1 MRIGRAGD
9 GAGGIDPR
17 ISQRSRDAETELNV
31 LATNQA
37 GGMRQHQFVFPERQG
52 GHLCRQA
59 KDCLQVNAVG
69 NHPHRLRRQT
79 GRFQVVAPARLRHR
93 HMAGRRNRF
102 LPAGSGILRI
112 HRRDVMNPVDPAQV
126 RMGLGQGGQFTRPL
140 QIEGHGED
148 IVDQNRPTGRI
159 LQPGTK
165 LGTVRATEQRHVMPE
180 QRQRPGLI
188 SHQPL
193 DPADHG
199 RQGVVE
205 QGQAHEFTLA
215 RPMAPAKEKG
225 RHRMRSCACGGKCSR
240 PDSGH
245 APHPSNP
252 IPVMSKNTAK
262 KIINDPL
269 KCADE
274 LFEGLVLAYD
284 GKARRVG
291 KRSIVMND
299 LRPDA
304 PALLI
309 GGGAGHEPI
318 YHGLVGKGMGDGA
331 AVGDIF
337 AAPPPDIVLEATQA
351 VNRGKGVLYL
361 YGNYAGDV
369 MNFDI
374 GAELAADE
382 GIEVKTVIINDDVC
396 SAPPTEKGKRRGIAG
411 LVPVV
416 KLAGAAASQVDSLDE
431 LARIAQKA
439 VDMTRTVGVSTKP
452 GSIPA
457 TGAPT
462 FELPEELIGLG
473 MGIHGEKGVGL
484 IPMCTA
490 DELAAKLLEL
500 LFADDLELN
509 AGDEIVFFV
518 NSLGSTHLME
528 LLILLR
534 AARPIL
540 EARGLKVHQTIC
552 DNIVTCQEMAGVSFS
567 VTKLD
572 AELKQLWDLPCESLG
587 YTKL

>member
-1 MRIGRAGD
+1 M
-9 GAGGIDPR
+9 
-17 ISQRSRDAETELNV
+17 
-31 LATNQA
+31 
-37 GGMRQHQFVFPERQG
+37 
-52 GHLCRQA
+52 
-59 KDCLQVNAVG
+59 
-69 NHPHRLRRQT
+69 
-79 GRFQVVAPARLRHR
+79 
-93 HMAGRRNRF
+93 
-102 LPAGSGILRI
+102 
-112 HRRDVMNPVDPAQV
+112 
-126 RMGLGQGGQFTRPL
+126 
-140 QIEGHGED
+140 
-148 IVDQNRPTGRI
+148 
-159 LQPGTK
+159 
-165 LGTVRATEQRHVMPE
+165 
-180 QRQRPGLI
+180 
-188 SHQPL
+188 
-193 DPADHG
+193 
-199 RQGVVE
+199 
-205 QGQAHEFTLA
+205 
-215 RPMAPAKEKG
+215 
-225 RHRMRSCACGGKCSR
+225 
-240 PDSGH
+240 
-245 APHPSNP
+245 SN
-252 IPVMSKNTAK
+252 SAK

-291 KRSIVMND
+291 QRSIVMND

-331 AVGDIF
+331 AVGEIF

-374 GAELAADE
+374 GAELAAEE
-382 GIEVKTVIINDDVC
+382 GIEIRTVIINDDVA
-396 SAPPTEKGKRRGIAG
+396 SAPVTEKGKRRGVAG

-416 KLAGAAASQVDSLDE
+416 KLAGAAAAVVDSLDE
-431 LARIAQKA
+431 LERIARKA
-439 VDMTRTVGVSTKP
+439 VDNTRSVGVSTKP

-462 FELPEELIGLG
+462 FELADDVIGLG

-490 DELAAKLLEL
+490 DELAPKMLDI
-500 LFADDLELN
+500 LFGDDLELN

-518 NSLGSTHLME
+518 NSLGSTHMME

-534 AARPIL
+534 SARPLL

-552 DNIVTCQEMAGVSFS
+552 AGIVTCQEMAGVSFS
-567 VTKLD
+567 ITKLD
-572 AELKQLWDLPCESLG
+572 AELKQLWDMPCESLG

>member
-1 MRIGRAGD
+1 
-9 GAGGIDPR
+9 
-17 ISQRSRDAETELNV
+17 
-31 LATNQA
+31 
-37 GGMRQHQFVFPERQG
+37 
-52 GHLCRQA
+52 
-59 KDCLQVNAVG
+59 
-69 NHPHRLRRQT
+69 
-79 GRFQVVAPARLRHR
+79 
-93 HMAGRRNRF
+93 
-102 LPAGSGILRI
+102 
-112 HRRDVMNPVDPAQV
+112 
-126 RMGLGQGGQFTRPL
+126 
-140 QIEGHGED
+140 
-148 IVDQNRPTGRI
+148 
-159 LQPGTK
+159 
-165 LGTVRATEQRHVMPE
+165 
-180 QRQRPGLI
+180 
-188 SHQPL
+188 
-193 DPADHG
+193 
-199 RQGVVE
+199 
-205 QGQAHEFTLA
+205 
-215 RPMAPAKEKG
+215 
-225 RHRMRSCACGGKCSR
+225 
-240 PDSGH
+240 
-245 APHPSNP
+245 
-252 IPVMSKNTAK
+252 MSKNTAK

-284 GKARRVG
+284 GKARRAG

-304 PALLI
+304 PGLLI

-351 VNRGKGVLYL
+351 VNRSKGVLYL

-374 GAELAADE
+374 GAELAEEE
-382 GIEVKTVIINDDVC
+382 GIQVKTVIINDDVC

-411 LVPVV
+411 LVPIV
-416 KLAGAAASQVDSLDE
+416 KLAGAAASQVDTLDE

-462 FELPEELIGLG
+462 FELADDLIGLG

-484 IPMCTA
+484 IPMCPA
-490 DELAAKLLEL
+490 DELAVKILDL
-500 LFADDLELN
+500 LFADDLPLG
-509 AGDEIVFFV
+509 AGDEVVFFV

-528 LLILLR
+528 LLIMLR

-540 EARGLKVHQTIC
+540 EARGLRIHQTIC

-567 VTKLD
+567 ITKLD
-572 AELKQLWDLPCESLG
+572 AELKRLWDLPCESLG

>member
-1 MRIGRAGD
+1 MSA
-9 GAGGIDPR
+9 
-17 ISQRSRDAETELNV
+17 
-31 LATNQA
+31 
-37 GGMRQHQFVFPERQG
+37 
-52 GHLCRQA
+52 
-59 KDCLQVNAVG
+59 
-69 NHPHRLRRQT
+69 
-79 GRFQVVAPARLRHR
+79 
-93 HMAGRRNRF
+93 
-102 LPAGSGILRI
+102 
-112 HRRDVMNPVDPAQV
+112 NP
-126 RMGLGQGGQFTRPL
+126 
-140 QIEGHGED
+140 
-148 IVDQNRPTGRI
+148 
-159 LQPGTK
+159 
-165 LGTVRATEQRHVMPE
+165 
-180 QRQRPGLI
+180 
-188 SHQPL
+188 S
-193 DPADHG
+193 
-199 RQGVVE
+199 
-205 QGQAHEFTLA
+205 
-215 RPMAPAKEKG
+215 
-225 RHRMRSCACGGKCSR
+225 
-240 PDSGH
+240 
-245 APHPSNP
+245 
-252 IPVMSKNTAK
+252 K

-291 KRSIVMND
+291 SRSIVMNE

-304 PALLI
+304 PALLV

-318 YHGLVGKGMGDGA
+318 YHGLVGKGMADGA
-331 AVGDIF
+331 AVGEIF

-351 VNRGKGVLYL
+351 VNRGKGVLFL

-374 GAELAADE
+374 GAELAEEE

-396 SAPPTEKGKRRGIAG
+396 SAPVTEKGKRRGVAG

-416 KLAGAAASQVDSLDE
+416 KLAGAAAATVDSLDE
-431 LARIAQKA
+431 LVRIAQKA
-439 VDMTRTVGVSTKP
+439 VDNTRSVGVSTKP

-457 TGAPT
+457 TGEPT
-462 FELPEELIGLG
+462 FELADDVIGLG

-490 DELAAKLLEL
+490 DELAPQMLDL

-518 NSLGSTHLME
+518 NSLGATHLME
-528 LLILLR
+528 LLIMLR

-552 DNIVTCQEMAGVSFS
+552 DNIVTCQEMSGVSFT

-572 AELKQLWDLPCESLG
+572 EELKRLWDLPCESLG